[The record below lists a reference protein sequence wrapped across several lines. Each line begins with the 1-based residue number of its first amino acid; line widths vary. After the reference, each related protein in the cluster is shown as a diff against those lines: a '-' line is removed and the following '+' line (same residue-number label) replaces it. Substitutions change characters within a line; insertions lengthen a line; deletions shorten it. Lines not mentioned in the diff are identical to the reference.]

1 MGIDYNMNKL
11 IRQLLL
17 VKNKILV
24 LDKQILNNADIKDK
38 DKFSQINTFLKNLE
52 DALLLTVNKLKND
65 NNNFLLDD
73 LVFIDDVCSNDKK
86 IDKDR
91 VSLLKDFE
99 DKQQIMLLIFQNLSN
114 QLSSINLL
122 LADANLGQYFTK
134 LAKYIQDILTIINQV
149 FLLQLEKLL
158 TIY

>member
-1 MGIDYNMNKL
+1 MNKL
-11 IRQLLL
+11 IRQLLV
-17 VKNKILV
+17 VKNKILA
-24 LDKQILNNADIKDK
+24 LDQQILNNADIKDK

-52 DALLLTVNKLKND
+52 DALLLTVNKLKNE

-73 LVFIDDVCSNDKK
+73 LVFIDDMSPNDKK
-86 IDKDR
+86 IDKNR

-99 DKQQIMLLIFQNLSN
+99 NKQQIMLLIFQNLSN
-114 QLSSINLL
+114 QLSGINLL

-158 TIY
+158 TMYSQD

>member
-1 MGIDYNMNKL
+1 MNKL

-17 VKNKILV
+17 LKNKILL

-38 DKFSQINTFLKNLE
+38 NKFSQINKFLKNLE
-52 DALLLTVNKLKND
+52 DALLLTIDKLKND
-65 NNNFLLDD
+65 NDNLLLDD
-73 LVFIDDVCSNDKK
+73 LVFIGDMCPSDKK

>member
-1 MGIDYNMNKL
+1 MNKL
-11 IRQLLL
+11 IRQLLV
-17 VKNKILV
+17 VKNKILA
-24 LDKQILNNADIKDK
+24 LDKQILNHADIKDK

-52 DALLLTVNKLKND
+52 DALSLTVNKLKNE
-65 NNNFLLDD
+65 NNNFLLDE
-73 LVFIDDVCSNDKK
+73 LVFIDDMCPNDKK

-99 DKQQIMLLIFQNLSN
+99 NKQQIMLLIFQNLSN
-114 QLSSINLL
+114 QLSGINLL

-158 TIY
+158 TMYSQD

>member
-1 MGIDYNMNKL
+1 MNKL
-11 IRQLLL
+11 IRQLLV
-17 VKNKILV
+17 VKNKILA
-24 LDKQILNNADIKDK
+24 LDQQILNNADIKDK

-52 DALLLTVNKLKND
+52 DALLLTVNKLKNE

-73 LVFIDDVCSNDKK
+73 LVFIDDMSPNDKK
-86 IDKDR
+86 IDKNR

-99 DKQQIMLLIFQNLSN
+99 NKQQVMLLIFQNLSN
-114 QLSSINLL
+114 QLSNIKLL
-122 LADANLGQYFTK
+122 LTDANLGQYFTK

-158 TIY
+158 TIYSQD